1 LQSGFGVDRKAR
13 LSQEQVLRNL
23 PPHQFQVICQITK
36 PGEQHYPRNYVEGA
50 IGDNFHERIVEQDAV
65 AREPA
70 SNSNI
75 KTFRNTVE
83 QISNFREEML
93 KITV

>member
-1 LQSGFGVDRKAR
+1 
-13 LSQEQVLRNL
+13 
-23 PPHQFQVICQITK
+23 
-36 PGEQHYPRNYVEGA
+36 VEGA
-50 IGDNFHERIVEQDAV
+50 IGDNLHQRIVEQDAV

-75 KTFRNTVE
+75 IAFDDAIE
-83 QISNFREEML
+83 QISNFRKEML